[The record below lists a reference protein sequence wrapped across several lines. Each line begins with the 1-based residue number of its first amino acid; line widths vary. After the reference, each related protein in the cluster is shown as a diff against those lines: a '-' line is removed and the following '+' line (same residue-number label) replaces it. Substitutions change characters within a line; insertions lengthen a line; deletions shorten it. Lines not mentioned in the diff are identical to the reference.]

1 MILRRWLPIAA
12 SVTALCLLV
21 YVSVQQV
28 LRSGANDPQIQ
39 LAEDAARAL
48 GRGATPESVVPANN
62 VSIAES
68 LAAFVIVYDSTMQP
82 LAGSGKYHDR
92 LLAPPAGV
100 FEHARA
106 RGEARVTWQPAP
118 ALRIA
123 TVIVPAATATGA
135 RFVLAGRSLREVE
148 AREKST
154 LNMVAVVLLGT
165 LAGTLG
171 LLWLG
176 ERFSR

>member
-1 MILRRWLPIAA
+1 MLRRWLPIAA
-12 SVTALCLLV
+12 AVTALCLLV
-21 YVSVQQV
+21 YVSVQQS

-48 GRGATPESVVPANN
+48 ERGAMPESVVPANN

-68 LAAFVIVYDSTMQP
+68 LTAFVIVYDSTLQP
-82 LAGSGKYHDR
+82 LAGSGRYHDR
-92 LLAPPAGV
+92 LLAPPPGV

-106 RGEARVTWQPAP
+106 RGQARVTWQPAP

-123 TVIVPAATATGA
+123 TVIVPATTATGA
-135 RFVLAGRSLREVE
+135 KFVLAGRSLREVE
-148 AREKST
+148 ERQMFAR
-154 LNMVAVVLLGT
+154 NMVAAALLGT
-165 LAGTLG
+165 LAMTFSLV
-171 LLWLG
+171 WLG